1 MAKFGKAAKAGGGF
15 LKKLL
20 GDLIRPVKKRIGRSA
35 DNVVKKADDVVKK
48 ADIPKP
54 LKRADD
60 DLLPG
65 KSLEPHY
72 KGEHNPADA
81 GRWCAP
87 KTVRKMDADELEAHR
102 LFVRDGKLYK
112 ASDGTPFDTSA
123 ASTAHS
129 GGGRAMFVMDQ
140 HGNLYASNKQIVH
153 ELHHSSFLGGGDV
166 AGAGEVR
173 VTNGT
178 LDEMTRKSGHYRPTE
193 AHNDRVIDELGRQ
206 GIPTGTVSKGAGF

>member
-1 MAKFGKAAKAGGGF
+1 LAKFGKAAKGGGGF

-20 GDLIRPVKKRIGRSA
+20 GDLIRPAKKRLGRGA
-35 DNVVKKADDVVKK
+35 DNVAKKADDVAKK
-48 ADIPKP
+48 ADIPGP
-54 LKRADD
+54 LRRADD
-60 DLLPG
+60 DLLPP
-65 KSLEPHY
+65 KKLETHY
-72 KGEHNPADA
+72 KGEHDPTVA

-140 HGNLYASNKQIVH
+140 HGNLYASNKQVVG

-166 AGAGEVR
+166 AGAGEIR
-173 VTNGT
+173 VNGGV
-178 LDEMTRKSGHYRPTE
+178 LDEMTRKSGHYKPSE
-193 AHNDRVIDELGRQ
+193 FHNGNVIDELGRQ
-206 GIPTGTVSKGAGF
+206 GLPTGTVTRGAGF